1 MPEIHVYEPA
11 LCCTS
16 GVCGPELDQAL
27 VVFTADVAHVNEA
40 GGHVARHNLASDPH
54 AFVDAESVRAF
65 MHVAGS
71 DGLPLTTVDG
81 VTVLTGR
88 YPDRAQLR
96 HFAGLVYAAPEGA
109 APAPLRSL
117 NLVSVSEA
125 CCAPSSSDG
134 STGGC
139 C

>member
-1 MPEIHVYEPA
+1 
-11 LCCTS
+11 
-16 GVCGPELDQAL
+16 
-27 VVFTADVAHVNEA
+27 
-40 GGHVARHNLASDPH
+40 
-54 AFVDAESVRAF
+54 

-88 YPDRAQLR
+88 YPDRDQLR
-96 HFAGLVYAAPEGA
+96 QFAGLVDAAPEDA
-109 APAPLRSL
+109 APTALRSL
-117 NLVSVSEA
+117 DARQRHRNLLRTR
-125 CCAPSSSDG
+125 SSNG